1 VRKRSALQL
10 DLSEELPIIRQL
22 VQGPDNQ
29 HLMASEEPDQAKANA
44 KLDDGRTQDLQIA
57 DALIADIVEWRYVP
71 GAWIREREIAAR
83 FGVSH
88 APVREA
94 FRHVAREGFVE
105 VVPWRGARV
114 TEIDV
119 NTANDIFELWIATFA
134 AICGRAATR
143 MLDDEHAE
151 MLRLLKIYEASIDD
165 TADTM
170 VHTRTAY
177 AVGRYV
183 ADCARAPL
191 IDQTLWRVG
200 RLARWQHAMLPA
212 DQFEAL
218 QRAPGH
224 ESARRLRRLCGA
236 IIAHDPEMART
247 EARDFLSLSVA
258 YMVEAIARRPM
269 TAADDSG
276 AAKPKRARKEAKP
289 APPRPSKSA

>member
-1 VRKRSALQL
+1 MFVPAL
-10 DLSEELPIIRQL
+10 DLSATLPTICLNHHTTNDRFF
-22 VQGPDNQ
+22 
-29 HLMASEEPDQAKANA
+29 MASKQTDPSKPSS
-44 KLDDGRTQDLQIA
+44 KLDDGRTQDVQIA
-57 DALIADIVEWRYVP
+57 DALITDIIEWRYVP
-71 GAWIREREIAAR
+71 GEWIREREIAAR

-105 VVPWRGARV
+105 VVPWRGAKV
-114 TEIDV
+114 TEIDF

-134 AICGRAATR
+134 AICGRSATR
-143 MLDDEHAE
+143 MRDDEHVE
-151 MLRLLKIYEASIDD
+151 MLRLLKAYETSIDE

-170 VHTRTAY
+170 VHTRLGY
-177 AVGRYV
+177 AVGRYI
-183 ADCARAPL
+183 AECARAPL

-200 RLARWQHAMLPA
+200 RLARWQHALLPA

-236 IIAHDPEMART
+236 IIAHDPEIARS

-258 YMVEAIARRPM
+258 YMVEAIARRPE
-269 TAADDSG
+269 APADGEGTSP
-276 AAKPKRARKEAKP
+276 PKRAHKGANAASKSVKKP
-289 APPRPSKSA
+289 A

>member
-1 VRKRSALQL
+1 M
-10 DLSEELPIIRQL
+10 LSSPS
-22 VQGPDNQ
+22 DNQ
-29 HLMASEEPDQAKANA
+29 HSMASEEPDQLKANA

-71 GAWIREREIAAR
+71 GEWIREREVAAR

-119 NTANDIFELWIATFA
+119 SAANDIFELWIATFA
-134 AICGRAATR
+134 AICGRSATR
-143 MLDDEHAE
+143 MRDDEHVE

-177 AVGRYV
+177 AVGRYI

-200 RLARWQHAMLPA
+200 RLARWQHALLPA

-258 YMVEAIARRPM
+258 YMVEAIARRP
-269 TAADDSG
+269 AAPADGGGTSP
-276 AAKPKRARKEAKP
+276 PKRPRKVAKSASKTAKKP
-289 APPRPSKSA
+289 A

>member
-1 VRKRSALQL
+1 
-10 DLSEELPIIRQL
+10 
-22 VQGPDNQ
+22 
-29 HLMASEEPDQAKANA
+29 MASKQTDPSKPSS
-44 KLDDGRTQDLQIA
+44 KLDDGRTQDVQIA
-57 DALIADIVEWRYVP
+57 DALITDIIEWRYVP
-71 GAWIREREIAAR
+71 GEWIREREIAAR

-105 VVPWRGARV
+105 VVPWRGAKV
-114 TEIDV
+114 TEIDF

-134 AICGRAATR
+134 AICGRSATR
-143 MLDDEHAE
+143 MRDDEHVE
-151 MLRLLKIYEASIDD
+151 MLRLLKAYETSIDE

-170 VHTRTAY
+170 VHTRLGY
-177 AVGRYV
+177 AVGRYI
-183 ADCARAPL
+183 AECARAPL

-200 RLARWQHAMLPA
+200 RLARWQHALLPA

-236 IIAHDPEMART
+236 IIAHDPEIARS

-258 YMVEAIARRPM
+258 YMVEAIARRPE
-269 TAADDSG
+269 APADGEGTSP
-276 AAKPKRARKEAKP
+276 PKRAHKGANAASKSVKKP
-289 APPRPSKSA
+289 A